1 MRPRGTVVLRPSEAV
16 VLSSMNR
23 SRTMRKA
30 TIKRK
35 TNEVD
40 INGELVIDGQ
50 GKTSVKTGFE
60 PLDHLLTLFAFH
72 GLFDLTLE
80 ATGDLPHHIIEDI
93 GIALGKGFKEAL
105 GDKAGINR
113 YGSFS
118 ATMDKVVVEA
128 NVDISGRPTLHR
140 ESSSANKVKVD
151 SVLAETF
158 DKTDFTFT
166 DAEEFLEG
174 FVNHAGLSIVYIVKS
189 AEGDLHHV
197 LEALFKAMGKALD
210 QATQIDPRR
219 EGVPSTKGI
228 ID

>member
-1 MRPRGTVVLRPSEAV
+1 MRRA
-16 VLSSMNR
+16 
-23 SRTMRKA
+23 A
-30 TIKRK
+30 IKRK

-40 INGELVIDGQ
+40 IQGEFIIDGT
-50 GKTSVKTGFE
+50 GLTKVKTGIE
-60 PLDHLLTLFAFH
+60 PLNHLLTLFAFH

-80 ATGDLPHHIIEDI
+80 AQGDLQHHIIEDI
-93 GIALGKGFKEAL
+93 GIALGKAFKEAL

-128 NVDISGRPTLHR
+128 NIDISGRPTLHNGS
-140 ESSSANKVKVD
+140 EGFKV
-151 SVLAETF
+151 SVF
-158 DKTDFTFT
+158 DGKKFDDTNFTFT
-166 DAEEFLEG
+166 DAQEFLEA
-174 FVNHAGLSIVYIVKS
+174 FVQHAGISLVYIIKS
-189 AEGDLHHV
+189 GEGDLHHL

-219 EGVPSTKGI
+219 KGIPSTKGV